1 MLKIL
6 GHGWKIKKKKSAEQE
21 DRILMQPVGESN
33 FDSESMKV
41 VSFLGNKGK
50 FLPPALFVL
59 ASKERIFS
67 SFHIQGGGVLI
78 WVS

>member
-1 MLKIL
+1 MLKIV

-41 VSFLGNKGK
+41 VCSLGNKGK

-59 ASKERIFS
+59 ASEESIFS
-67 SFHIQGGGVLI
+67 SFHIQEGGALI

>member
-1 MLKIL
+1 
-6 GHGWKIKKKKSAEQE
+6 
-21 DRILMQPVGESN
+21 MQPVGESN

-41 VSFLGNKGK
+41 VCSLGNKGK

-59 ASKERIFS
+59 ASEESIFS
-67 SFHIQGGGVLI
+67 SFHIQEGGALI

>member
-1 MLKIL
+1 
-6 GHGWKIKKKKSAEQE
+6 
-21 DRILMQPVGESN
+21 MQPVGESN

-41 VSFLGNKGK
+41 VCSLGNKGK

-59 ASKERIFS
+59 ASEERIFS
-67 SFHIQGGGVLI
+67 SFHIQEGGALI